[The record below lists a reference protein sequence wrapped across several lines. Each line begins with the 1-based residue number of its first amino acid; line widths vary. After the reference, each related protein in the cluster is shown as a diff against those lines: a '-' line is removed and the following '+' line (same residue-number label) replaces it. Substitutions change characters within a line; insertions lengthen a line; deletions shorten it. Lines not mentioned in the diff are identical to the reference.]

1 MIHPNITSIR
11 VVAPDAMAANFGCL
25 DAIFEMHTCPNLR
38 AFEVTFWGG
47 KGINA
52 LQLQNIQEYWD
63 AVLVEGVRA
72 ATRLRLVKLL
82 GEGYW
87 TRRERIGRLYEV
99 WRWDAEKG
107 KVLKA
112 LEKEDH

>member
-1 MIHPNITSIR
+1 MTHPNITSIR

-25 DAIFEMHTCPNLR
+25 NVIFEMHTCPNLR

-112 LEKEDH
+112 LEKEDD